1 MALGFMNRQ
10 KRGYV
15 FIPTWLRRGILLAT
29 DILSW
34 VLAVVIIAWL
44 RFDFTLSALDER
56 AILVFA
62 VVATVVQAVAGLLS
76 KHYMNRYWIASFE
89 EVVSLGVIVVA
100 AALVGAL
107 FTLVYPGRFVS
118 IVVAV
123 ASPAL
128 GLLIMS
134 SARVFWRLFKKARRN
149 GVEDPEPVIII
160 GAGIAGEQLINQMQV
175 DSQSPYIPV
184 ALIDDASAKRN
195 LRLRGVPVRGKR
207 QDLAEVAKKL
217 GVTTAIFS
225 INAEHPDP
233 ADSSVQLR
241 DVKSAYSQLAK
252 DAGLKLLVAPQV
264 GEMLDGKVDLSNI
277 RQMNVTDLL
286 GRREIKTNLKQIA
299 SYVTGKRVLVTG
311 AGGSIGSEI
320 CRQVKALNPAELV
333 LLDRDESE
341 LHAMQLDLYGSGMLD
356 TPDFAL
362 CDIRD
367 REALRAIF
375 EAHHPEVIFHTAAL
389 KHLPMLEQYPDEGWK
404 TNVLGSKNVVE
415 LAVEYG
421 VTNLVNIST
430 DKAAEPTTVLGRSK
444 RMAER
449 IVAHYS
455 QQVADKGWRYVSVR
469 FGNVLGSRGS
479 VLWTFT
485 SQIEKGGP
493 ITITHPDVERF
504 FMTIP
509 EACALVIQAGAIGR
523 PGEVLV
529 LDMGEPVKIID
540 VARRMIEMSGKDIEI
555 KITGMRPGEK
565 LSEVLHFEAEKDERP
580 FHPLISHTTVPEISP
595 EALMTEHD
603 FVTAKDQVLY

>member
-44 RFDFTLSALDER
+44 RFDFTLSALDEQ

-62 VVATVVQAVAGLLS
+62 VVAIVVQAVAGLLS

-100 AALVGAL
+100 SAVVGAL

-128 GLLIMS
+128 ALLIMS

-207 QDLAEVAKKL
+207 QDLAEIARKL

-233 ADSSVQLR
+233 ADSSVRLR

-299 SYVTGKRVLVTG
+299 GYVTGKRVLVTG

-367 REALRAIF
+367 REALRGIF